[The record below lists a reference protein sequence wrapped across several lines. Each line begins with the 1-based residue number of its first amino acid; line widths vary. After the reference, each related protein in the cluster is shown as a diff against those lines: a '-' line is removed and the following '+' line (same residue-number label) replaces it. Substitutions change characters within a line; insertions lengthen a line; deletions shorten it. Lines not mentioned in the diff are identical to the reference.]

1 MLPLQRTRLAR
12 RTSSACRL
20 VVAAQLSHLP
30 HRGVQRSC
38 FCADSSSRRN
48 RAIFRRG
55 VHLVLSRRRRQPD
68 RASPATTH
76 GLLSATKDYQVR
88 GAATAAHPA
97 HTRRTRP
104 PSPLAAA
111 AADAP
116 SLCYRRHVRQVTRT
130 SHRAPPRSAKWAR
143 RARCTRAAATTR
155 RTVPRGARTRR
166 TRGRRRLLVL
176 YSCVVTR
183 PQCFKSPT
191 TVGRASRAAS
201 GVGVGG
207 CVCVCTTP
215 PGAPR
220 VWSRIAGQCVVCQ
233 RYAGETTLPCEAAVR
248 VGRTLVLVV
257 IVCACVLRAD
267 GARVLRALT
276 R

>member
-1 MLPLQRTRLAR
+1 MLTNMHDNDTKPT
-12 RTSSACRL
+12 
-20 VVAAQLSHLP
+20 
-30 HRGVQRSC
+30 
-38 FCADSSSRRN
+38 RN
-48 RAIFRRG
+48 R
-55 VHLVLSRRRRQPD
+55 H
-68 RASPATTH
+68 
-76 GLLSATKDYQVR
+76 KC
-88 GAATAAHPA
+88 
-97 HTRRTRP
+97 
-104 PSPLAAA
+104 

-233 RYAGETTLPCEAAVR
+233 RYAGETTLPCE
-248 VGRTLVLVV
+248 GGG
-257 IVCACVLRAD
+257 CACWSHVGVGCDRVCVCVAGRR
-267 GARVLRALT
+267 GACVACVNALN
-276 R
+276 